1 MALPLL
7 RTQFPATLRR
17 HGGCAMTVTGVN
29 QKLSNERYHLGL
41 NADDDRHVKDPQRM
55 RSLAEQAAKE
65 LEDASA
71 EDVLRWATDTF
82 GDRICIT
89 SSMSDAVIVHLASA
103 IRPGIDVVFLDTGYH
118 FPETIGTR
126 DAVSAVYPITLVNVT
141 PSRTVAEQ
149 DADLGPRLY
158 GRNPDL
164 CCYLRKVEP
173 LEKALAGYDAWI
185 TGVRREETL
194 SRRSTRVVEFD
205 EKRQKIKVNPIVAWT
220 SEQVDEYI
228 AANGV
233 LVNPLVYDG
242 YPSIGCRT
250 CTMRVEAGADPRS
263 GRWAGTGKTECG
275 IHV

>member
-1 MALPLL
+1 MS
-7 RTQFPATLRR
+7 
-17 HGGCAMTVTGVN
+17 VTGVN
-29 QKLSNERYHLGL
+29 QKLRNGRYSYELDESNGR
-41 NADDDRHVKDPQRM
+41 DVKDPQRM
-55 RSLAEQAAKE
+55 RDLAEQASRE
-65 LEDASA
+65 LENASA
-71 EDVLRWATDTF
+71 EEIIRWATDTF
-82 GDRICIT
+82 GMRICIT
-89 SSMSDAVIVHLASA
+89 SSMSDAVIVHLVSA
-103 IRPGIDVVFLDTGYH
+103 VRPGIDVVFLDTGYH

-126 DAVSAVYPITLVNVT
+126 DAVSAVYPVNVVNVT

-149 DADLGPRLY
+149 DAELGPRLY

-173 LEKALAGYDAWI
+173 LERTLKNYDAWF

-194 SRRSTRVVEFD
+194 SRRSAKVVEFD
-205 EKRQKIKVNPIVAWT
+205 EKRQKIKVNPIVGWT

-242 YPSIGCRT
+242 YPSIGCST
-250 CTMRVEAGADPRS
+250 CTMRVESGADPRS
-263 GRWAGTGKTECG
+263 GRWAGSGKTECG